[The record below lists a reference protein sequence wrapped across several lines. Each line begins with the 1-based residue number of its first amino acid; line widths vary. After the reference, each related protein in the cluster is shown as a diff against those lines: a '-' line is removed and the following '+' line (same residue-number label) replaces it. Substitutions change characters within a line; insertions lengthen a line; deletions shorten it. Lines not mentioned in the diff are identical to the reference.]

1 MFYAEENDIF
11 SIRGRKNISLES
23 TLHIGF
29 VVYVLNT
36 DMECTK
42 LTRKSKRKK
51 AHTSPFDSLKPQVT
65 LFWCFAQ
72 TH

>member
-1 MFYAEENDIF
+1 MLNDKERNKF
-11 SIRGRKNISLES
+11 SIRGRENISLES
-23 TLHIGF
+23 TIHIGF